1 MRKLGLMLLAL
12 WGSLYTPQAQA
23 VEVGDIYYH
32 DGTFSNTFT
41 SDKMAVGLVYWV
53 SARKDYGFIMALNQ
67 PDDMT
72 YGNAEAYCQSYQV
85 LGIPKGTWHVPNRM
99 ELLHMGKEQWNG
111 TANDKFTQ
119 LNAKLATITGIG
131 ESLKSGSMYW
141 ARSQSRYRFKL
152 DAYGVD
158 TQSGAS
164 ATGAVRCV
172 MIF

>member
-1 MRKLGLMLLAL
+1 MV
-12 WGSLYTPQAQA
+12 SVA
-23 VEVGDIYYH
+23 VPAG
-32 DGTFSNTFT
+32 
-41 SDKMAVGLVYWV
+41 
-53 SARKDYGFIMALNQ
+53 RMALNQ

-152 DAYGVD
+152 NAYGVD

>member
-1 MRKLGLMLLAL
+1 MKKILYAVLTLVFALATL
-12 WGSLYTPQAQA
+12 PAAA

-41 SDKMAVGLVYWV
+41 TDKMAVGLVYWV
-53 SARKDYGFIMALNQ
+53 SARKDYGLIMALNQ

-72 YGNAEAYCQSYQV
+72 YANAMAYCQSYQV
-85 LGIPKGTWHVPNRM
+85 LGIPKGTWHVPNRI
-99 ELLHMGKEQWNG
+99 ELVHMGKEQWNG

-131 ESLKSGSMYW
+131 ESLKAGSMYW
-141 ARSQSRYRFKL
+141 ARSNNKYRFKL
-152 DAYGVD
+152 DSYGVD
-158 TQSGAS
+158 TQTGAS

-172 MIF
+172 MYF